1 MLAYARSDGQFL
13 QDSLLQIFSSRFSSL
28 PIPHGCDSGSKARW
42 KVIRSRSS
50 VADIGQVFNN
60 VLQFADIAG
69 PAVLMEYRHEN
80 CQQRVLPF
88 ADKLKWLPSSGSHFP
103 YLPDHTG
110 AQESWST
117 PLRYSLGDTPI
128 TSRKARANLLALS

>member
-69 PAVLMEYRHEN
+69 PAVLMEYRQDFFYPIAHLRSAHVQEEGFEKGSY
-80 CQQRVLPF
+80 QHRDVFFPF
-88 ADKLKWLPSSGSHFP
+88 GKW
-103 YLPDHTG
+103 
-110 AQESWST
+110 W
-117 PLRYSLGDTPI
+117 
-128 TSRKARANLLALS
+128 